1 MYTPLRL
8 MCILAHPDDESLGL
22 GSTLARYSA
31 EGIETYLVTATRG
44 ERGWSGIPA
53 ENPGYQAM
61 AKLRTD
67 ELDSAARLLGIQ
79 EVSFLDYLD
88 GDLDQADPAE
98 VIGKLVTHLRR
109 VRPHVVITFPP
120 DGVYGHPDHIAI
132 SQLATSAVM
141 CAADASYCDAGSQD
155 IHLTPKLYYFINT
168 HSQVAYWKE
177 IFGDLSMAVD
187 GSVRHMVGWEEWAVS
202 ASIDAGEQWREAYQ
216 AIRCHK
222 SQLASYGDLERLTDE
237 QHRLLWGQRSY
248 YRVFSL
254 VNHGRNLEHD
264 LFEGLRYPAQVY
276 FKKFAA
282 VEDCR

>member
-8 MCILAHPDDESLGL
+8 MCILAHPDDESLGT
-22 GSTLARYSA
+22 GSTVARYCA

-44 ERGWSGIPA
+44 ERGWNGIPA
-53 ENPGYQAM
+53 ENPGFQGL
-61 AKLRTD
+61 AKIRTD
-67 ELDSAARLLGIQ
+67 ELDSAARVLGIK

-98 VIGKLVTHLRR
+98 VISKLVTHLRR

-141 CAADASYCDAGSQD
+141 CAADAGFCDAANQD
-155 IHLTPKLYYFINT
+155 IHLTPKLYYMVNT
-168 HSQVAYWKE
+168 RSQVAYRNK
-177 IFGDLSMAVD
+177 IFGDLTMPVD
-187 GSVRHMVGWEEWAVS
+187 GSLRHMVGWEDWAVS
-202 ASIDAGEQWREAYQ
+202 AFIDAGPQWREAYQ

-222 SQLASYGDLERLTDE
+222 SQIASYGDLERLTEE
-237 QHRLLWGQRSY
+237 QHHLLWGQRSY
-248 YRVFSL
+248 YRAFSL

>member
-1 MYTPLRL
+1 
-8 MCILAHPDDESLGL
+8 MCILAHPDDESLGV
-22 GSTLARYSA
+22 GSTVARYFA

-44 ERGWSGIPA
+44 ERGWNGLPV
-53 ENPGYQAM
+53 EDPGYQGM
-61 AKLRTD
+61 GKIRTD
-67 ELDSAARLLGIQ
+67 ELDSAARILGIK

-88 GDLDQADPAE
+88 GDLDQADSAE

-141 CAADASYCDAGSQD
+141 CAADASFCDTENQD
-155 IHLTPKLYYFINT
+155 IHLTPKLYYMINT
-168 HSQVAYWKE
+168 RSQVQYRRK
-177 IFGDLSMAVD
+177 IFGDLTMPVD
-187 GSVRHMVGWEEWAVS
+187 GNVRHMVGWEDWAVS
-202 ASIDAGEQWREAYQ
+202 AFIDAGQQWREAYQ

-222 SQLASYGDLERLTDE
+222 SQLASYGNLERLTDE
-237 QHRLLWGQRSY
+237 QHHLLWGQRCY
-248 YRVFSL
+248 YRAFSL
-254 VNHGRNLEHD
+254 VNHGRNQEHD

>member
-8 MCILAHPDDESLGL
+8 MCILAHPDDESLGV
-22 GSTLARYSA
+22 GSTLARYCA

-44 ERGWSGIPA
+44 ERGYNGPPA
-53 ENPGYQAM
+53 ENPGFQAL
-61 AKLRTD
+61 AKIRTD
-67 ELDSAARLLGIQ
+67 ELDSAARVLGIK

-141 CAADASYCDAGSQD
+141 CAADASFCDADNQG
-155 IHLTPKLYYFINT
+155 IHLTPKLYYMINT
-168 HSQVAYWKE
+168 HSQVAYRQE
-177 IFGDLSMAVD
+177 IFGDLVMPVD
-187 GSVRHMVGWEEWAVS
+187 GALRHMVGWEEWAVS
-202 ASIDAGEQWREAYQ
+202 AFIDAGQQWRAAYQ

-222 SQLASYGDLERLTDE
+222 SQLASYGDLDRLTDE
-237 QHRLLWGQRSY
+237 QHHILWGQRSY
-248 YRVFSL
+248 YRAFSL
-254 VNHGRNLEHD
+254 VNHGHNLEHD